1 MLVSRTDDVL
11 VVVFSDR
18 GDLAWRFAVS
28 SGSQGGVR
36 RDGKKVGKMIEMK
49 NKEESLN

>member
-18 GDLAWRFAVS
+18 GDLAWSFAVS

-36 RDGKKVGKMIEMK
+36 RDGKLGK
-49 NKEESLN
+49 